1 MSVIDIR
8 PCSPYII
15 FPSRH
20 HTSQVGFFCLFFLK
34 LWTLSGEAKDAPTR
48 LTSHQPNLPQ
58 IDLIFEMGLCVSFGS
73 SQSNTS
79 EQKGSSFYFLLHWFV
94 ISPKALKVGKISCGF
109 GKCWYFI
116 ISYFVV
122 YWFIIF
128 LQVAWNTLSSWWH
141 IANGIKLS
149 QVHHRLELTICTGH
163 DIYNT
168 HTHTLHFL
176 LMNHILIIYFKCFG
190 WFTWI
195 LMITWH
201 KWMNSEGGSGEI
213 LCY

>member
-1 MSVIDIR
+1 MLSTRSVGKAKDGNWVGERNVSHRHTTMFTIYNFPIT
-8 PCSPYII
+8 SPHI
-15 FPSRH
+15 SG
-20 HTSQVGFFCLFFLK
+20 GFFCLFFLK
-34 LWTLSGEAKDAPTR
+34 LWTLSGEAKDPPTR

-116 ISYFVV
+116 MSYFVV
-122 YWFIIF
+122 YCFIIF
-128 LQVAWNTLSSWWH
+128 LQVAWNTLSSWWQ
-141 IANGIKLS
+141 IANGIKLA

-168 HTHTLHFL
+168 HTHTHFV
-176 LMNHILIIYFKCFG
+176 FC
-190 WFTWI
+190 
-195 LMITWH
+195 
-201 KWMNSEGGSGEI
+201 
-213 LCY
+213 